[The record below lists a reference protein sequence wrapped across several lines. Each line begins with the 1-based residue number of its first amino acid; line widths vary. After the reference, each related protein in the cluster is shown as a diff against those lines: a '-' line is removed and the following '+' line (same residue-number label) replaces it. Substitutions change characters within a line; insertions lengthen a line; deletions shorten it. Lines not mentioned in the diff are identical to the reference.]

1 VRLRHNIVQLF
12 VWQGGNYIVPL
23 VVTPYLARTL
33 GLHAYGVFGLTLAV
47 MSYCMLVTDWGFG
60 LSATQKVAFAAHD
73 PIKLRT
79 IFWDTIVAK
88 MLLGGGAVAVLAV
101 VIIVIPQ
108 LRAIWPTLSA
118 AGLVILATALSCDWF
133 LQGMQRM
140 GSFAAASLCGRLMTI
155 PLMLIFVHRPE
166 DVAIAAVIQGISQAL
181 SAIASIVIS
190 SRLVSLWPM
199 DIRIRAAFREIRDG
213 SHQFISNLSVSMYT
227 QANAIFVGIGAGA
240 AQAGLLTSSQ
250 RISQA
255 FQGLVV
261 PINLAVYPMV
271 NRLMVADR
279 VAATRLMIRVLIGQA
294 IFAFVLSAAMY
305 LAAPPLVS
313 LFLGKEF
320 EGAIAVVRILA
331 LLPFLIGVTN
341 VLGTNMLL
349 PLGLKRH
356 YTGCLIIVGVF
367 NVISLCILAP
377 RYGALGGAACAAL
390 TEAILVCLMASVL
403 WRRRH
408 GILSPHSETQP

>member
-1 VRLRHNIVQLF
+1 MRLRHNIVQLF

-23 VVTPYLARTL
+23 IVTPYLARTL

-60 LSATQKVAFAAHD
+60 LSATQKIAFAAND
-73 PIKLRT
+73 PVKLRT
-79 IFWDTIVAK
+79 IFWNTMAAK
-88 MLLGGGAVAVLAV
+88 MLLGTGTMAVLAV
-101 VIIVIPQ
+101 TIVLIPQ
-108 LRAIWPTLSA
+108 LRAIWPALSA
-118 AGLVILATALSCDWF
+118 ASLAILATALSSDWF

-140 GSFAAASLCGRLMTI
+140 GSFAVASLCGRLMTI

-166 DVAIAAVIQGISQAL
+166 DVAIAAVIQGLSQAL
-181 SAIASIVIS
+181 SAMASIVIS
-190 SRLVSLWPM
+190 SRLVPLWPM
-199 DIRIRAAFREIRDG
+199 DTRIRAAFLEIRDG

-227 QANAIFVGIGAGA
+227 QANAIFVGVGAGA

-271 NRLMVADR
+271 NRLMVEDR
-279 VAATRLMIRVLIGQA
+279 PAAIRLMIRVLIGQA
-294 IFAFVLSAAMY
+294 LFAFGLSAAMY
-305 LAAPPLVS
+305 LAAPAIVP
-313 LFLGKEF
+313 LFLGNEF
-320 EGAIAVVRILA
+320 EGAIVVVRILA

-367 NVISLCILAP
+367 NIIALCILAP

-403 WRRRH
+403 WRRRKT
-408 GILSPHSETQP
+408 ILSQGNEDQ